1 MAVISFTVLYKQ
13 RIESKSAYCLFGIIS
28 AMLYLSSW
36 VDDES
41 HFDYNR

>member
-1 MAVISFTVLYKQ
+1 MAVISFTVLYKP
-13 RIESKSAYCLFGIIS
+13 RMELKSAYCLFGMIS

-41 HFDYNR
+41 HFDCNR